1 MKSYLLIAI
10 PGLILCA
17 TCRRHSDEYDRG
29 RFSGLKLLREGKLML
44 RAIVIATAIGLAA
57 PSYAQVRVITGDV
70 EHIYGPGG
78 EILEVRSL
86 GQRTSVRKAR
96 CAASRG
102 ALNPLSNKGCPSSR
116 AVHVER
122 PIVGHDTSPRRV
134 GGTTITMNRPRA
146 RGAASEQTA
155 DMRRCVLGPPA

>member
-78 EILEVRSL
+78 EILGVEPVEQHRRRNPRQS
-86 GQRTSVRKAR
+86 
-96 CAASRG
+96 AA
-102 ALNPLSNKGCPSSR
+102 
-116 AVHVER
+116 
-122 PIVGHDTSPRRV
+122 
-134 GGTTITMNRPRA
+134 
-146 RGAASEQTA
+146 
-155 DMRRCVLGPPA
+155 

>member
-57 PSYAQVRVITGDV
+57 PSYAQVRSHHWRRRT
-70 EHIYGPGG
+70 HI
-78 EILEVRSL
+78 R
-86 GQRTSVRKAR
+86 
-96 CAASRG
+96 
-102 ALNPLSNKGCPSSR
+102 
-116 AVHVER
+116 
-122 PIVGHDTSPRRV
+122 PRRR
-134 GGTTITMNRPRA
+134 NPRQS
-146 RGAASEQTA
+146 AA
-155 DMRRCVLGPPA
+155 

>member
-1 MKSYLLIAI
+1 
-10 PGLILCA
+10 
-17 TCRRHSDEYDRG
+17 
-29 RFSGLKLLREGKLML
+29 ML

-57 PSYAQVRVITGDV
+57 PSYAQVTSNTYTAQ
-70 EHIYGPGG
+70 E
-78 EILEVRSL
+78 EKSSTVRSL

-96 CAASRG
+96 CAASRV
-102 ALNPLSNKGCPSSR
+102 ALNPLSNKDCPSSR

-122 PIVGHDTSPRRV
+122 LIVGHDTSPRRV

>member
-1 MKSYLLIAI
+1 MKSCLLIAI

-78 EILEVRSL
+78 EILDSPQLRAKNQRAKSQTRSEQS
-86 GQRTSVRKAR
+86 GVEPIEQQRLSVQQ
-96 CAASRG
+96 SG
-102 ALNPLSNKGCPSSR
+102 
-116 AVHVER
+116 
-122 PIVGHDTSPRRV
+122 PRRAPDSWS
-134 GGTTITMNRPRA
+134 RY
-146 RGAASEQTA
+146 Q
-155 DMRRCVLGPPA
+155 PPKSWWNNNNYEPPKSAWSSQ